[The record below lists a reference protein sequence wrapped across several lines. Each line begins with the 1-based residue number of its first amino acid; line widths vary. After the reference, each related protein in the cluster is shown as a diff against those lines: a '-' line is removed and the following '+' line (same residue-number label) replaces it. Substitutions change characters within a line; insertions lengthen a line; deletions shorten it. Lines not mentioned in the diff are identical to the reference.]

1 MSKSSDTNSE
11 YNVLYHERPSVGID
25 DICMEIQFTLLNA
38 IKLDQYI
45 KKIASETQLKELGYE
60 DQKEVFVSEIRKMHL
75 QTAKLINE
83 TWELGIDIESY
94 FNCELITVVQALSQ
108 KLKKENPDDMDSLRS
123 IRDILSN
130 QNLQIKS
137 IFKEVQHEI
146 SQKKKAEYIHTIT
159 TPFKNLWGF
168 IRDHIIAVYVSTTK
182 AKADNFQDIKQST
195 HLSFVHRSV
204 KNSLDA
210 LDKKNPK
217 PKHQKDKEILQETI
231 HHEIS
236 QYIKSLDE
244 EKMSESQKD
253 YAFATLK
260 RAHDDKVVEPHSG
273 RTIMET
279 LTTIWIAAKDPKA
292 YGTDNLEEDQKTR
305 QFHIIKSMARV
316 QREYNMDINDVDNG
330 EKESRPACRGGTVNA
345 IVESLDMIHPNVKII
360 RGIEMLHA
368 IVIETFHAEFT
379 KLTSEQQILLFRGA
393 EEKLTESESMQ
404 QEILIKDLYKK
415 LTDKLNEINTE
426 IFDGSITQKVM
437 DGYIANFKYLSI
449 PITEAVKS
457 YKAQKEITT
466 ASLVPQENSQENSKS
481 VGGYEIKD
489 NDIKNFNQKFQKLRT
504 FEIFK
509 DFSDDQ
515 IAKRVVKEI
524 FDEELWD
531 KENNLE
537 QLAQDL
543 LEQNRSLPQENS
555 QVNSKSVGGYE
566 IKDNDMKNFN
576 QKFQELRTLVIFKGF
591 SDDQIAKRVVKE
603 IFDEELWDKDN
614 NLEQLAQVLL
624 EQNRSLPQEN
634 SQVNSKPVTE
644 NELNTTQ
651 TEIKSADGK
660 LQLENKPTSHEDKKE
675 EEEEEGVHVE
685 DKPKLPNKVK
695 VRINII
701 RIPTNERE
709 ENILAVYT
717 VLNNTDLIRNQDGST
732 PNIMKE
738 IRDIVGNLDPSKEE
752 DIAQAII
759 EIKNKI
765 IHSEGSNYTKNA
777 LDIINA
783 FSKPSCCDFQKIRAE
798 LTANHTMSEIMNP
811 IKWDYEKRHY

>member
-466 ASLVPQENSQENSKS
+466 ASLVPQENSQ
-481 VGGYEIKD
+481 
-489 NDIKNFNQKFQKLRT
+489 
-504 FEIFK
+504 
-509 DFSDDQ
+509 
-515 IAKRVVKEI
+515 
-524 FDEELWD
+524 
-531 KENNLE
+531 
-537 QLAQDL
+537 
-543 LEQNRSLPQENS
+543 
-555 QVNSKSVGGYE
+555 VNSKSVGGYE

-660 LQLENKPTSHEDKKE
+660 LQLENKPTSHEDKK
-675 EEEEEGVHVE
+675 EEEEGVHVE